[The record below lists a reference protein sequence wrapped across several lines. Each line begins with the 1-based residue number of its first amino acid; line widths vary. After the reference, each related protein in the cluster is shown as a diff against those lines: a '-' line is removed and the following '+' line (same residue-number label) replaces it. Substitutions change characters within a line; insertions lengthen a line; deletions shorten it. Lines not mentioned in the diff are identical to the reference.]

1 MVSLPLQMRGFERC
15 VYDLLLLR
23 KRRFLCNF
31 NRKNEVSE
39 KVLRERMWFVGES
52 WHKKEC
58 FWGNSDRRNFLREI
72 WQKIRFEDILR
83 ERRFLREF
91 WQKEFSEGNLTERWM
106 FLRIFWERESSFWWN
121 IDRKMYVFE
130 RILTERRMILKELS
144 QTEGGFWWN
153 SDRKKDVSAGNDE
166 K

>member
-1 MVSLPLQMRGFERC
+1 MTSSSSWEKGGFCAILTERTRF
-15 VYDLLLLR
+15 LR
-23 KRRFLCNF
+23 KFWEKECDLWENPDIK
-31 NRKNEVSE
+31 KNVSE
-39 KVLRERMWFVGES
+39 ESSEYKVS
-52 WHKKEC
+52 
-58 FWGNSDRRNFLREI
+58 FWGNSDRRSFLRGI

-91 WQKEFSEGNLTERWM
+91 WQKEFSGGNLTERWM

-153 SDRKKDVSAGNDE
+153 SDRKKEVSVGNDE